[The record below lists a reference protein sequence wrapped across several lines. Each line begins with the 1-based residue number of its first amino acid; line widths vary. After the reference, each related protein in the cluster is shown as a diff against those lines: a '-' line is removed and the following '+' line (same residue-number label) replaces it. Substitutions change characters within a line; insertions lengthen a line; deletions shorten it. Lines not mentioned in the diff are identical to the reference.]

1 MNQMTSAIIEV
12 AQSTNVAM
20 LTANKAHEQTTEGTE
35 IVNEAIH
42 SIEILAN
49 EINVVSEWVSQL
61 SEEKPVDYIIQGIDA
76 IKKYTSLI
84 LELPHNSISGFVD
97 LVRTVGLNIN
107 TSNQ

>member
-84 LELPHNSISGFVD
+84 SELPHNSISGFVD